1 MRHPAWSG
9 KPLSE
14 MVSREL
20 AEAIVYLES
29 TEHEDKP
36 LLQAL
41 HDELARRIA
50 AEESPANPEPPPYD
64 GGEKTL
70 EGEILNG
77 LPPQR

>member
-1 MRHPAWSG
+1 MGHPTWSG

-14 MVSREL
+14 MIPREL

-29 TEHEDKP
+29 SGSDDEP

-50 AEESPANPEPPPYD
+50 AEPVPARRD
-64 GGEKTL
+64 DTI
-70 EGEILNG
+70 EGRILNG
-77 LPPQR
+77 RPPVG